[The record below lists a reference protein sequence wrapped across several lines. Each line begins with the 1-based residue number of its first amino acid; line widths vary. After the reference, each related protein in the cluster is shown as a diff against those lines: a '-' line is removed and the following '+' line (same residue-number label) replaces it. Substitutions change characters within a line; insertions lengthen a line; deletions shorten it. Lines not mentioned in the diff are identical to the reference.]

1 MSKMAMNEN
10 LEEMIAGFQDKEV
23 NEIQVEALE
32 EVTDFILDHSM
43 DDKKTVG
50 MLNCVRTMRTLMVE
64 IGKAAADGQEN
75 S

>member
-1 MSKMAMNEN
+1 MSKMAKNEN
-10 LEEMIAGFQDKEV
+10 LEEMIAGFQDKET

-43 DDKKTVG
+43 DDKKTIG

-64 IGKAAADGQEN
+64 IGKAAADGQED

>member
-23 NEIQVEALE
+23 NEIQVETLE
-32 EVTDFILDHSM
+32 EVTDFILDHCM

-64 IGKAAADGQEN
+64 IGKAAADGQED

>member
-64 IGKAAADGQEN
+64 IGKAAADGQED

>member
-10 LEEMIAGFQDKEV
+10 LEEMIAGFQDKET

-43 DDKKTVG
+43 DDKKTIG

-64 IGKAAADGQEN
+64 IGKAAADGQ
-75 S
+75 

>member
-23 NEIQVEALE
+23 NDIQVEALE
-32 EVTDFILDHSM
+32 EVTDFILDHSE
-43 DDKKTVG
+43 DNGKTIG

-64 IGKAAADGQEN
+64 IGKAAADGQED

>member
-10 LEEMIAGFQDKEV
+10 LEEMIAGFQDKET
-23 NEIQVEALE
+23 NEILVETLE

-43 DDKKTVG
+43 DDKKTIG

-64 IGKAAADGQEN
+64 IGKAAADGQED

>member
-1 MSKMAMNEN
+1 MAMNEN

-64 IGKAAADGQEN
+64 IGKAAADGQED

>member
-10 LEEMIAGFQDKEV
+10 LEEMIAGFQDKEA
-23 NEIQVEALE
+23 NEILVETLE

-64 IGKAAADGQEN
+64 IGKAAADGQED